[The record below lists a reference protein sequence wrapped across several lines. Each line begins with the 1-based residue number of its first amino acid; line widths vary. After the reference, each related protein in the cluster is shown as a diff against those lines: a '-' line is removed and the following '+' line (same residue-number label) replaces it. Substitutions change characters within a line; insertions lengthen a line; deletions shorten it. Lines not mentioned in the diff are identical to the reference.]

1 MKETDLAYEAMEQ
14 ADEAAKAR
22 GVTSRTQQKGELN
35 VTTVQVLND
44 RGAEAIGKPQGT
56 YVTLDYGQI
65 WQRSYEDFCRAAEEI
80 STQLL
85 ALGLP
90 EEPAPVLVIGL
101 GNMDITPDSLGPRTA
116 SRIFV
121 TRHLLEQDPA
131 LFQDWRPRSV
141 SCIAPGVLGKTGV
154 EAVEVVRG
162 LMDKVRPSCLLV
174 IDSLAARSISRLS
187 VTLQMTDTG
196 IRPGAGVGNTRPHF
210 SRETLGV
217 PVIGIGVPTVV
228 SARTMAEDLLKRELP
243 RQDEASAFFVTPKDI
258 GHILEEVSK
267 LLARGINGALHR
279 GVDPEELERLAG

>member
-14 ADEAAKAR
+14 ADEAGRAQGVKAHTR
-22 GVTSRTQQKGELN
+22 RKGELEI
-35 VTTVQVLND
+35 TTVKVLD
-44 RGAEAIGKPQGT
+44 EQGAKALGKPEGT
-56 YVTLDYGQI
+56 YITLDYGQI
-65 WQRSYEDFCRAAEEI
+65 WQRSYGDFCQAAEEI
-80 STQLL
+80 SAGLL
-85 ALGLP
+85 TLGLP
-90 EEPAPVLVIGL
+90 RESGPVLVIGL

-116 SRIFV
+116 GRIFV

-131 LFQDWRPRSV
+131 LFGDWTPRSV

-162 LMDKVRPSCLLV
+162 VMDRVKPSCLLV

-196 IRPGAGVGNTRPHF
+196 IRPGAGVGNARPHF
-210 SRETLGV
+210 SQETLGV

-243 RQDEASAFFVTPKDI
+243 QQDEASSFFVTPKDI
-258 GHILEEVSK
+258 GRILEEVSK
-267 LLARGINGALHR
+267 LLARGINGALHH